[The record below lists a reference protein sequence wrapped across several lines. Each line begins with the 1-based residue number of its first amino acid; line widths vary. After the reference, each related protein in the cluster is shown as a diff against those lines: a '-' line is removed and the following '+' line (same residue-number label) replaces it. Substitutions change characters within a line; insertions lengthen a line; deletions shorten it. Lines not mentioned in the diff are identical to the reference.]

1 MLFFKLENHFF
12 MSIFDKRINYK
23 PFEYPEVLK
32 FTSAMNNSFWV
43 HSEVDFTADVQ
54 DFHSHLSEIDRQAV
68 KKSLLAIAQI
78 EVAVKSFWGNLY
90 LHLPKPEFNGL
101 GSTFAECEF
110 RHSEAY
116 SRLLEV
122 LGYNDEFEQLIKIPV
137 IKKRIDYL
145 NGVLSKSKSEDRK
158 EYVLSLILF
167 TILIENVSLFSQ
179 FAIILSFTRFK
190 GALKNVSNI
199 IAWTS
204 VDEQLHANAG
214 IYLVNKIQEEL
225 PEIFDEETIGTINRV
240 VKESLEIEEEILNWI
255 FEDGEVENIKKTD
268 LLNFMK
274 YRVDESLER
283 ISMKKLYHISDAQYK
298 PMMWFEEEVFA
309 NSLDDFFAKR
319 PVEYTK
325 HDKSI
330 TADDLF

>member
-1 MLFFKLENHFF
+1 
-12 MSIFDKRINYK
+12 MSIFDRRVNYK

-32 FTSAMNNSFWV
+32 FTEAINKAFWV
-43 HSEVDFTADVQ
+43 HSEVDFTADTQ
-54 DFHSHLSEIDRQAV
+54 DFHSNLTMPERNAIKH
-68 KKSLLAIAQI
+68 SLLAIAQI
-78 EVAVKSFWGNLY
+78 EVAVKSFWGNIY
-90 LHLPKPEFNGL
+90 NHFPKPEFNGL

-122 LGYNDEFEQLIKIPV
+122 LGYNNEFQKLMDIPV
-137 IKKRIDYL
+137 IKERVEYL
-145 NGVLSKSKSEDRK
+145 SSVLQNTRSDDRK
-158 EYVLSLILF
+158 KYVVSLILF

-190 GALKNVSNI
+190 GYMKNVSNI

-204 VDEQLHANAG
+204 VDEQIHANGG
-214 IYLVNKIQEEL
+214 IYIVNKIREEFPDFFDAETVAL
-225 PEIFDEETIGTINRV
+225 IRKTVEDSITVESKILDWIFIEG
-240 VKESLEIEEEILNWI
+240 EIEI
-255 FEDGEVENIKKTD
+255 IKKQD
-268 LLNFMK
+268 LINFMK
-274 YRVDESLER
+274 FRVDESLKQIGFDTVFNVTHAE
-283 ISMKKLYHISDAQYK
+283 YQ
-298 PMMWFEEEVFA
+298 PMSWFEEEVFA

-319 PVEYTK
+319 PVDYTK

>member
-1 MLFFKLENHFF
+1 MG
-12 MSIFDKRINYK
+12 IFDKRVNYK
-23 PFEYPEVLK
+23 PFEYPEVLQ
-32 FTSAMNNSFWV
+32 FTEAINKSFWV
-43 HSEVDFTADVQ
+43 HSEVDFTADIQ
-54 DFHSHLSEIDRQAV
+54 DFHSHLEIAERTAI
-68 KKSLLAIAQI
+68 KHSLLAIAQI

-90 LHLPKPEFNGL
+90 HHFPKPEFNGL

-122 LGYNDEFEQLIKIPV
+122 LGYNNEFQNLMQIPV
-137 IKKRIDYL
+137 IKHRVEYL
-145 NGVLSKSKSEDRK
+145 SEVLQNTKSDDRK
-158 EYVLSLILF
+158 KYVVSLILF

-190 GALKNVSNI
+190 GYMKNVSNI

-204 VDEQLHANAG
+204 VDEQIHANAG
-214 IYLVNKIQEEL
+214 IYIINKIRQEY
-225 PEIFDEETIGTINRV
+225 PEFFDEETIELIRNTVKDSIDVEKDILDWIFSEGDIEIINR
-240 VKESLEIEEEILNWI
+240 K
-255 FEDGEVENIKKTD
+255 D

-274 YRVDESLER
+274 FRVDESLTR
-283 ISMKKLYHISDAQYK
+283 IGFEKLFHVSSEQYR
-298 PMMWFEEEVFA
+298 PLDWFEEEVFA

>member
-1 MLFFKLENHFF
+1 
-12 MSIFDKRINYK
+12 MSIFDKRVNYK

-32 FTSAMNNSFWV
+32 FTEAINKAYWV
-43 HSEVDFTADVQ
+43 HSEVDFTADTQ
-54 DFHSHLSEIDRQAV
+54 DFHSNLSMPERNAI
-68 KKSLLAIAQI
+68 KNSLLAIAQI
-78 EVAVKSFWGNLY
+78 EVAVKSFWGNIY
-90 LHLPKPEFNGL
+90 NHFPKPEFNGL

-122 LGYNDEFEQLIKIPV
+122 LGYNNEFQKLLDIPV
-137 IKKRIDYL
+137 IKERIDYL
-145 NGVLSKSKSEDRK
+145 SGVLKDTKSSDNKK
-158 EYVLSLILF
+158 YVVSLILF

-190 GALKNVSNI
+190 GYMKNVSNI

-204 VDEQLHANAG
+204 VDEQIHANGG
-214 IYLVNKIQEEL
+214 IFIVNKIREEFPDFFDADTVKL
-225 PEIFDEETIGTINRV
+225 IRETVEESIEVERKILDWIFIEGDIDIINR
-240 VKESLEIEEEILNWI
+240 K
-255 FEDGEVENIKKTD
+255 D

-274 YRVDESLER
+274 FRVDESMKQIGFDPIFN
-283 ISMKKLYHISDAQYK
+283 ISQAEYLPVS
-298 PMMWFEEEVFA
+298 WFEEEVFA
-309 NSLDDFFAKR
+309 NSMDDFFAKR
-319 PVEYTK
+319 PVDYTK

>member
-1 MLFFKLENHFF
+1 
-12 MSIFDKRINYK
+12 MSIFDKRVNYK

-32 FTSAMNNSFWV
+32 FTEAINKAYWV
-43 HSEVDFTADVQ
+43 HSEVDFTADTQ
-54 DFHSHLSEIDRQAV
+54 DFHSNLSMPERNAI
-68 KKSLLAIAQI
+68 KNSLLAIAQI
-78 EVAVKSFWGNLY
+78 EVAVKSFWGNIY
-90 LHLPKPEFNGL
+90 NHFPKPEFNGL

-122 LGYNDEFEQLIKIPV
+122 LGYNNEFQKLLDIPV
-137 IKKRIDYL
+137 IKERIDYL
-145 NGVLSKSKSEDRK
+145 SGVLKDTKSSDNKK
-158 EYVLSLILF
+158 YVVSLILF

-190 GALKNVSNI
+190 GYMKNVSNI

-204 VDEQLHANAG
+204 VDEQIHANGG
-214 IYLVNKIQEEL
+214 IFIVNKIREEFPDFFDADTVKL
-225 PEIFDEETIGTINRV
+225 IRETVEESIDVERKILDWIFIEGDIDIINR
-240 VKESLEIEEEILNWI
+240 K
-255 FEDGEVENIKKTD
+255 D

-274 YRVDESLER
+274 FRVDESMKQIGFDPIFN
-283 ISMKKLYHISDAQYK
+283 ISQAEYLPVS
-298 PMMWFEEEVFA
+298 WFEEEVFA
-309 NSLDDFFAKR
+309 NSMDDFFAKR
-319 PVEYTK
+319 PVDYTK

>member
-1 MLFFKLENHFF
+1 
-12 MSIFDKRINYK
+12 MSIFDKRVNYK

-32 FTSAMNNSFWV
+32 FTEAINKAYWV
-43 HSEVDFTADVQ
+43 HSEVDFTADTQ
-54 DFHSHLSEIDRQAV
+54 DFHSNLTLAERTAIKH
-68 KKSLLAIAQI
+68 SLLAIAQI
-78 EVAVKSFWGNLY
+78 EVAVKTFWGNIY
-90 LHLPKPEFNGL
+90 LHFPKPEFNGL

-122 LGYNDEFEQLIKIPV
+122 LGYNNEFQKLMDIPV
-137 IKKRIDYL
+137 IKERVEYL
-145 NGVLSKSKSEDRK
+145 STVLQDARSDDRK
-158 EYVLSLILF
+158 KYVVSLILF

-190 GALKNVSNI
+190 GYMKNVSNI

-204 VDEQLHANAG
+204 VDEQIHANGG
-214 IYLVNKIQEEL
+214 IYIVNTIKEEFPDFFDTETMGLIRKAVIDSIEVEAKIL
-225 PEIFDEETIGTINRV
+225 D
-240 VKESLEIEEEILNWI
+240 WI
-255 FEDGEVENIKKTD
+255 FIEGEIDIINKKD

-274 YRVDESLER
+274 FRVDES
-283 ISMKKLYHISDAQYK
+283 MKQIGFDTIFNVTNAEYQ
-298 PMMWFEEEVFA
+298 PMSWFEEEVFA

-319 PVEYTK
+319 PVDYTK